1 MATDVLN
8 KLKKLTELSRR
19 EFMVR
24 GSAAA
29 GAPKIPG
36 KGLQGL
42 VKGLPLDMED
52 LYKLQTKL
60 KYRII
65 EYLGS
70 TLGSSPDIPGG
81 FKGIQHTLD
90 SPEARE
96 AGKKY
101 WTLLMNQYR
110 KLTDTMILETEKH
123 EGPFLDLKDER
134 LSRPTPPDE
143 PFSASKPRKPK
154 KSFPTTVHAVGIDIE
169 PPKPYSNKTVWKG
182 GIAPPRIVDRGTEF
196 KTWQDVQK
204 DYRDTILK
212 QREKALGTTLI
223 TRSAGAGK
231 TLPIGSPL
239 PEALPSKP
247 APKKLEGPKTERTTR
262 PEEPERTT
270 KPKKPVEPK
279 RTLEPRITR
288 TASPKPQ
295 LPSGRDLSRIALRGA
310 ATAAG
315 WPLYAASFGI
325 PTARSGESQVLAE
338 LADQPDADMDAALQQ
353 YRQTMTAQKEA
364 AALRRAQE
372 NLGPIGMS

>member
-1 MATDVLN
+1 MVTDVVN

-19 EFMVR
+19 EFMLR

-42 VKGLPLDMED
+42 VKALPFPSSSFPVDIED

-60 KYRII
+60 KSRII

-70 TLGSSPDIPGG
+70 TLGSSPGVPGG
-81 FKGIQHTLD
+81 FEGIQHTLD

-101 WTLLMNQYR
+101 WKLLMKQLR
-110 KLTDTMILETEKH
+110 ELTDKMESGDISFKDSLGKTQVSLGEPEVSLGEKR
-123 EGPFLDLKDER
+123 EVRSQGKR
-134 LSRPTPPDE
+134 LSIPHSSSVKEFTKQNTIDPWRQMSPQHVVGRP
-143 PFSASKPRKPK
+143 
-154 KSFPTTVHAVGIDIE
+154 
-169 PPKPYSNKTVWKG
+169 
-182 GIAPPRIVDRGTEF
+182 TEF

-204 DYRDTILK
+204 DYRDIVLK

-262 PEEPERTT
+262 PEEPEKTT

-325 PTARSGESQVLAE
+325 PSARSGESQVLAE
-338 LADQPDADMDAALQQ
+338 LADQPGADVDAALRN
-353 YRQTMTAQKEA
+353 YRQR
-364 AALRRAQE
+364 LAQE
-372 NLGPIGMS
+372 QQELDLRGELVMSGMP

>member
-1 MATDVLN
+1 MDTPLE
-8 KLKKLTELSRR
+8 KIKKLTEMTRR
-19 EFMVR
+19 EFIKR

-29 GAPKIPG
+29 GMPKIPG
-36 KGLQGL
+36 QGLQSL
-42 VKGLPLDMED
+42 VKEIPLNMED
-52 LYKLQTKL
+52 LYRQQTKL

-110 KLTDTMILETEKH
+110 KLTDTMILETEKY
-123 EGPFLDLKDER
+123 EGPFLDPKDER

-154 KSFPTTVHAVGIDIE
+154 KSFPTTVHAVGMDIE

-231 TLPIGSPL
+231 TLPIGSTL

-247 APKKLEGPKTERTTR
+247 APKKLEGPQT
-262 PEEPERTT
+262 ERTT
-270 KPKKPVEPK
+270 KPVESK
-279 RTLEPRITR
+279 RTTKSKEPERKPKPSTSPRLTR
-288 TASPKPQ
+288 TASPPPQ
-295 LPSGRDLSRIALRGA
+295 FPSGKDLSRIALRGA
-310 ATAAG
+310 ANLAG
-315 WPLYAASFGI
+315 WPMYAASFGI
-325 PTARSGESQVLAE
+325 PSARSGESQVLAE
-338 LADQPDADMDAALQQ
+338 LADQPDADFETALKE
-353 YRQTMTAQKEA
+353 YRQRLAQQEEA
-364 AALRRAQE
+364 LKLRRQQE
-372 NLGPIGMS
+372 NLGPLGMS

>member
-1 MATDVLN
+1 MATDVVN

-19 EFMVR
+19 EFMLR

-42 VKGLPLDMED
+42 IKAIPFDLEE
-52 LYKLQTKL
+52 LYKEQTRLKKL
-60 KYRII
+60 II

-70 TLGSSPDIPGG
+70 TLGSSPGVPGG
-81 FKGIQHTLD
+81 FEGIQHTLD
-90 SPEARE
+90 SPEAKE
-96 AGKKY
+96 LGKKY
-101 WTLLMNQYR
+101 WKILMNQLR
-110 KLTDTMILETEKH
+110 QVTDKMESGDISFKDSLGKTQVKQGKL
-123 EGPFLDLKDER
+123 GPST
-134 LSRPTPPDE
+134 SR
-143 PFSASKPRKPK
+143 AS
-154 KSFPTTVHAVGIDIE
+154 TVADFTKQNTIDPWRQMSPQHVVGR
-169 PPKPYSNKTVWKG
+169 P
-182 GIAPPRIVDRGTEF
+182 TEF